1 MSERPALRAAKARL
15 RDKFFRT
22 KWLVA
27 FIAAAVLLF
36 FGRVTNIRP
45 LSQSALVIGVGID
58 LADDGF
64 DVSALS
70 VVVSG
75 GDGTTPSE
83 TYVVTTA
90 QGATVSEALDKISQK
105 MGLLVSL
112 SHCNVLVLSP
122 RSFSV
127 DHVRLLLPLVSSF
140 SLPEQAAVTATESK
154 PSDVL
159 AARTATDASAFFV
172 QASLL
177 QNLGGD
183 GIALVTVKDFLAAS
197 LSRSGSVNI
206 PVIDIREPE
215 HQPSGQSGGG
225 EVKELVMGRNL
236 VVHGGETFF
245 LEEDLAQAATMLVR
259 DKVKGRLS
267 VTLRDGTAVELRV
280 IDASP
285 SLSAD
290 GIPSSKCS
298 TRRAPPPSP
307 PPTTSSAPPP
317 TKPPATSKAV
327 SSPATP
333 SPSNTPPTSSG
344 LKTKST
350 STSATPCPKTA
361 SRTSRSPAPP
371 PSPSKNPAERGYYTP
386 TPPSYCFIPLSC
398 IHFVKELRR
407 KISRAQPAKIFASLT
422 TMSS

>member
-15 RDKFFRT
+15 RDRFFRT

-27 FIAAAVLLF
+27 FIAVAILLF

-122 RSFSV
+122 RAFSV
-127 DHVRLLLPLVSSF
+127 DHVRLFLPLVSSF

-197 LSRSGSVNI
+197 LSRSGSINI

-290 GIPSSKCS
+290 GMSVHASLS
-298 TRRAPPPSP
+298 VTASFLEVQH
-307 PPTTSSAPPP
+307 A
-317 TKPPATSKAV
+317 AG
-327 SSPATP
+327 SSPVTP
-333 SPSNTPPTSSG
+333 SDDIVRAAADQAARDLESRLLACHARALEHSVDFLG
-344 LKTKST
+344 LENEVYKHIGHTLPQNCL
-350 STSATPCPKTA
+350 ADIA
-361 SRTSRSPAPP
+361 
-371 PSPSKNPAERGYYTP
+371 
-386 TPPSYCFIPLSC
+386 FSC
-398 IHFVKELRR
+398 SVTVTVKE
-407 KISRAQPAKIFASLT
+407 SG
-422 TMSS
+422 

>member
-27 FIAAAVLLF
+27 LIAVAVLLF

-75 GDGTTPSE
+75 GDGSTASE
-83 TYVVTTA
+83 TYVVTSA

-122 RSFSV
+122 RAFSV

-290 GIPSSKCS
+290 GMSVHASLS
-298 TRRAPPPSP
+298 VTASFLEVQH
-307 PPTTSSAPPP
+307 A
-317 TKPPATSKAV
+317 AG
-327 SSPATP
+327 SSPVTP
-333 SPSNTPPTSSG
+333 SDDIVRAAADQAARDLESRLLACHALSLEHSADFLG
-344 LKTKST
+344 LENEVYKHI
-350 STSATPCPKTA
+350 
-361 SRTSRSPAPP
+361 
-371 PSPSKNPAERGYYTP
+371 GYTLP
-386 TPPSYCFIPLSC
+386 QNCLADIAFTCSVTVT
-398 IHFVKELRR
+398 VKE
-407 KISRAQPAKIFASLT
+407 SG
-422 TMSS
+422 

>member
-15 RDKFFRT
+15 RDRFFRT

-122 RSFSV
+122 RAFSV

-183 GIALVTVKDFLAAS
+183 GIALVTVKDFLASS

-280 IDASP
+280 INASP

-290 GIPSSKCS
+290 GMSVHASLS
-298 TRRAPPPSP
+298 VTASFLEVQH
-307 PPTTSSAPPP
+307 A
-317 TKPPATSKAV
+317 AG
-327 SSPATP
+327 SSPVTP
-333 SPSNTPPTSSG
+333 SDDIVRAAADQAARDLESRLLACHALSLEHSADFLG
-344 LKTKST
+344 LENEVYKYI
-350 STSATPCPKTA
+350 
-361 SRTSRSPAPP
+361 
-371 PSPSKNPAERGYYTP
+371 GYTLP
-386 TPPSYCFIPLSC
+386 QNCLADIAFTCSVTVT
-398 IHFVKELRR
+398 VKE
-407 KISRAQPAKIFASLT
+407 SG
-422 TMSS
+422 

>member
-1 MSERPALRAAKARL
+1 M
-15 RDKFFRT
+15 
-22 KWLVA
+22 
-27 FIAAAVLLF
+27 
-36 FGRVTNIRP
+36 TNIRP

-75 GDGTTPSE
+75 GDGATASE

-122 RSFSV
+122 RAFSV

-259 DKVKGRLS
+259 DRVKGRLS

-290 GIPSSKCS
+290 GMSVHASLS
-298 TRRAPPPSP
+298 VTASFLEVQH
-307 PPTTSSAPPP
+307 A
-317 TKPPATSKAV
+317 AG
-327 SSPATP
+327 SSPVTP
-333 SPSNTPPTSSG
+333 SDDIVRAAADQAARDLEHRLLACHALALEHSADFLG
-344 LKTKST
+344 LENEVYKYI
-350 STSATPCPKTA
+350 
-361 SRTSRSPAPP
+361 
-371 PSPSKNPAERGYYTP
+371 GYTLP
-386 TPPSYCFIPLSC
+386 QNCLADIAFSC
-398 IHFVKELRR
+398 SVTVTVKE
-407 KISRAQPAKIFASLT
+407 SG
-422 TMSS
+422 

>member
-1 MSERPALRAAKARL
+1 MSERPALRAAKAHL

-27 FIAAAVLLF
+27 LIAAAVLLF

-75 GDGTTPSE
+75 GDGAAASE

-105 MGLLVSL
+105 IGLLVSL

-122 RSFSV
+122 RAFSV

-183 GIALVTVKDFLAAS
+183 GIALVTVKDFLASS

-245 LEEDLAQAATMLVR
+245 LEEDLAQVATMLVR

-290 GIPSSKCS
+290 GMSVHASLS
-298 TRRAPPPSP
+298 VTASFLEVQH
-307 PPTTSSAPPP
+307 A
-317 TKPPATSKAV
+317 AG
-327 SSPATP
+327 SSPVTP
-333 SPSNTPPTSSG
+333 SDDIVRAAADQAARDLESRLLACHALSLEHSADFLG
-344 LKTKST
+344 LENEVYKYIGYTLPQNCLADIAFSC
-350 STSATPCPKTA
+350 SATVT
-361 SRTSRSPAPP
+361 
-371 PSPSKNPAERGYYTP
+371 
-386 TPPSYCFIPLSC
+386 
-398 IHFVKELRR
+398 VKE
-407 KISRAQPAKIFASLT
+407 SG
-422 TMSS
+422 

>member
-75 GDGTTPSE
+75 GDGTAASE

-122 RSFSV
+122 RAFSV

-183 GIALVTVKDFLAAS
+183 GVALVTVKDFLAAS

-290 GIPSSKCS
+290 GMSVHASLS
-298 TRRAPPPSP
+298 
-307 PPTTSSAPPP
+307 
-317 TKPPATSKAV
+317 V
-327 SSPATP
+327 
-333 SPSNTPPTSSG
+333 
-344 LKTKST
+344 
-350 STSATPCPKTA
+350 TA
-361 SRTSRSPAPP
+361 SFLEVQHAADIVRAAADQAARDLEHRLLACHALALEHSADFLGLENEVY
-371 PSPSKNPAERGYYTP
+371 KYIGYTLP
-386 TPPSYCFIPLSC
+386 QNCLADIAFSC
-398 IHFVKELRR
+398 SVTVTVKE
-407 KISRAQPAKIFASLT
+407 SG
-422 TMSS
+422 

>member
-1 MSERPALRAAKARL
+1 MSERPALRAAKVRL

-27 FIAAAVLLF
+27 FIAVAVLLF

-45 LSQSALVIGVGID
+45 LSMSALVIGVGID

-75 GDGTTPSE
+75 GDGAAASE
-83 TYVVTTA
+83 TYVVTSA

-122 RSFSV
+122 RVFSV

-280 IDASP
+280 INASP

-290 GIPSSKCS
+290 GMSVHASLS
-298 TRRAPPPSP
+298 VTASFLEVQH
-307 PPTTSSAPPP
+307 A
-317 TKPPATSKAV
+317 AG
-327 SSPATP
+327 SSPVTP
-333 SPSNTPPTSSG
+333 SDDIVRVAADQAARDLESRLLACHALSLEHSADFLG
-344 LKTKST
+344 LENEVYKHI
-350 STSATPCPKTA
+350 
-361 SRTSRSPAPP
+361 
-371 PSPSKNPAERGYYTP
+371 GYTLP
-386 TPPSYCFIPLSC
+386 QNCLADIAFSC
-398 IHFVKELRR
+398 SVTVTVKE
-407 KISRAQPAKIFASLT
+407 SG
-422 TMSS
+422 

>member
-15 RDKFFRT
+15 RDRFFRT

-27 FIAAAVLLF
+27 FIAVAILLF

-122 RSFSV
+122 RAFSV

-290 GIPSSKCS
+290 GMSV
-298 TRRAPPPSP
+298 RASLSV
-307 PPTTSSAPPP
+307 TASFLEVQHA
-317 TKPPATSKAV
+317 AG
-327 SSPATP
+327 SSPVTP
-333 SPSNTPPTSSG
+333 SDDIVRVAADQAARDLEHRLLACHALSLEHSADFLG
-344 LKTKST
+344 LENEVYK
-350 STSATPCPKTA
+350 
-361 SRTSRSPAPP
+361 RI
-371 PSPSKNPAERGYYTP
+371 GYTLP
-386 TPPSYCFIPLSC
+386 QNCLADIAFSC
-398 IHFVKELRR
+398 SVTVTVKE
-407 KISRAQPAKIFASLT
+407 SG
-422 TMSS
+422 

>member
-15 RDKFFRT
+15 RDRFFRT

-27 FIAAAVLLF
+27 LIAVAVLLF

-75 GDGTTPSE
+75 GDGSTASE
-83 TYVVTTA
+83 TYVVTSA

-122 RSFSV
+122 RAFSV

-290 GIPSSKCS
+290 GMSVHASLS
-298 TRRAPPPSP
+298 VTASFLEVQH
-307 PPTTSSAPPP
+307 A
-317 TKPPATSKAV
+317 AG
-327 SSPATP
+327 SSPVTP
-333 SPSNTPPTSSG
+333 SDDIVRAAADQAARDLESRLLACHALSLEHSADFLG
-344 LKTKST
+344 LENEVYKHI
-350 STSATPCPKTA
+350 
-361 SRTSRSPAPP
+361 
-371 PSPSKNPAERGYYTP
+371 GYTLP
-386 TPPSYCFIPLSC
+386 QNCLADIAFTCSVTVT
-398 IHFVKELRR
+398 VKE
-407 KISRAQPAKIFASLT
+407 SG
-422 TMSS
+422 

>member
-27 FIAAAVLLF
+27 LIAVAILLF

-75 GDGTTPSE
+75 GDGAAASE

-122 RSFSV
+122 RAFSV

-140 SLPEQAAVTATESK
+140 SLPEQAAVTATKSK

-290 GIPSSKCS
+290 GMSVHASLS
-298 TRRAPPPSP
+298 VTASFLEVQH
-307 PPTTSSAPPP
+307 A
-317 TKPPATSKAV
+317 AG
-327 SSPATP
+327 SSPVTP
-333 SPSNTPPTSSG
+333 SDDIVRAAADQAARDLESRLLACHALSLEHSADFLG
-344 LKTKST
+344 LENEVYK
-350 STSATPCPKTA
+350 
-361 SRTSRSPAPP
+361 RI
-371 PSPSKNPAERGYYTP
+371 GYTLP
-386 TPPSYCFIPLSC
+386 QNCLADIAFTCSVTVT
-398 IHFVKELRR
+398 VKE
-407 KISRAQPAKIFASLT
+407 SG
-422 TMSS
+422 

>member
-27 FIAAAVLLF
+27 FIAVAILLF

-75 GDGTTPSE
+75 GDGAAASE
-83 TYVVTTA
+83 TYVVTSA

-122 RSFSV
+122 RAFSV

-245 LEEDLAQAATMLVR
+245 LAEDLAQAATMLVR

-290 GIPSSKCS
+290 GMSVHASLS
-298 TRRAPPPSP
+298 VTASFLEVQH
-307 PPTTSSAPPP
+307 A
-317 TKPPATSKAV
+317 AG
-327 SSPATP
+327 SSPVTP
-333 SPSNTPPTSSG
+333 SDDIVRAAADQAARDLEHRLLACHALSLEHSVDFLG
-344 LKTKST
+344 LENEVYKHI
-350 STSATPCPKTA
+350 
-361 SRTSRSPAPP
+361 
-371 PSPSKNPAERGYYTP
+371 GYTLP
-386 TPPSYCFIPLSC
+386 QNCLADIAFSC
-398 IHFVKELRR
+398 SVTVTVKE
-407 KISRAQPAKIFASLT
+407 SG
-422 TMSS
+422 

>member
-15 RDKFFRT
+15 RDRFFRT
-22 KWLVA
+22 KWLVVL
-27 FIAAAVLLF
+27 IAAAVLLF

-75 GDGTTPSE
+75 GDGAAASE
-83 TYVVTTA
+83 TYVVTSA

-105 MGLLVSL
+105 TGLLVSL

-122 RSFSV
+122 RAFSV

-259 DKVKGRLS
+259 DRVKGRLS

-280 IDASP
+280 INASP

-290 GIPSSKCS
+290 GMSVHASLS
-298 TRRAPPPSP
+298 VTASLLEVQH
-307 PPTTSSAPPP
+307 A
-317 TKPPATSKAV
+317 AG
-327 SSPATP
+327 SSPVTP
-333 SPSNTPPTSSG
+333 SDDIVRAAADQAARDLESRLLACHALSLEHSADFLG
-344 LKTKST
+344 LENEVYKHIGYTLPQNCLADIAFSC
-350 STSATPCPKTA
+350 SATVT
-361 SRTSRSPAPP
+361 
-371 PSPSKNPAERGYYTP
+371 
-386 TPPSYCFIPLSC
+386 
-398 IHFVKELRR
+398 VKE
-407 KISRAQPAKIFASLT
+407 SG
-422 TMSS
+422 

>member
-27 FIAAAVLLF
+27 FIAVAILLF

-75 GDGTTPSE
+75 GDGAAASE
-83 TYVVTTA
+83 TYVVTSA

-122 RSFSV
+122 RAFSV

-183 GIALVTVKDFLAAS
+183 GIALVTVKDFLASS

-290 GIPSSKCS
+290 GMSVHASLS
-298 TRRAPPPSP
+298 VTASFLEVQH
-307 PPTTSSAPPP
+307 A
-317 TKPPATSKAV
+317 AG
-327 SSPATP
+327 SSPVTP
-333 SPSNTPPTSSG
+333 SDDIVRVAADQAARDLEHRLLACHALSLEHSADFLG
-344 LKTKST
+344 LENEVYK
-350 STSATPCPKTA
+350 
-361 SRTSRSPAPP
+361 RI
-371 PSPSKNPAERGYYTP
+371 GYTLP
-386 TPPSYCFIPLSC
+386 QNCLADIAFSC
-398 IHFVKELRR
+398 SVTVTVKE
-407 KISRAQPAKIFASLT
+407 SG
-422 TMSS
+422 

>member
-15 RDKFFRT
+15 RDRFFRT

-27 FIAAAVLLF
+27 LIAAAVLLF

-75 GDGTTPSE
+75 GDGAAASE

-122 RSFSV
+122 RAFSV

-183 GIALVTVKDFLAAS
+183 GIALVTVKDFLASS

-259 DKVKGRLS
+259 DRVKGRLS

-290 GIPSSKCS
+290 GMSVHASLS
-298 TRRAPPPSP
+298 VTASFLEVQH
-307 PPTTSSAPPP
+307 A
-317 TKPPATSKAV
+317 AG
-327 SSPATP
+327 SSPVTP
-333 SPSNTPPTSSG
+333 SDDIVRVAADQAARDLEHRLLACHALSLEHSADFLG
-344 LKTKST
+344 LENEVYK
-350 STSATPCPKTA
+350 
-361 SRTSRSPAPP
+361 RI
-371 PSPSKNPAERGYYTP
+371 GYTLP
-386 TPPSYCFIPLSC
+386 QNCLADIAFSC
-398 IHFVKELRR
+398 SVTVTVKE
-407 KISRAQPAKIFASLT
+407 SG
-422 TMSS
+422 

>member
-27 FIAAAVLLF
+27 FIAVAILLF

-45 LSQSALVIGVGID
+45 LSMSALVIGVGID

-75 GDGTTPSE
+75 GNGTTPSE

-90 QGATVSEALDKISQK
+90 QGATVSEALTKISQK

-122 RSFSV
+122 RAFSV
-127 DHVRLLLPLVSSF
+127 DHVRLFLPLVSSF

-290 GIPSSKCS
+290 GMSVHASLS
-298 TRRAPPPSP
+298 VTASFLEVQH
-307 PPTTSSAPPP
+307 A
-317 TKPPATSKAV
+317 AG
-327 SSPATP
+327 SSPVTP
-333 SPSNTPPTSSG
+333 SDDIVRAAADQAARDLESRLLACHALSLEHSADFLG
-344 LKTKST
+344 LENEVYKHIGYTLSQNCLADIAF
-350 STSATPCPKTA
+350 SCSATVT
-361 SRTSRSPAPP
+361 
-371 PSPSKNPAERGYYTP
+371 
-386 TPPSYCFIPLSC
+386 
-398 IHFVKELRR
+398 VKE
-407 KISRAQPAKIFASLT
+407 SG
-422 TMSS
+422 

>member
-15 RDKFFRT
+15 RDRFFRT

-27 FIAAAVLLF
+27 LIAAAVLLF

-75 GDGTTPSE
+75 GDGSTASE
-83 TYVVTTA
+83 TYVVTSA

-122 RSFSV
+122 RAFSV

-290 GIPSSKCS
+290 GMSVHASLS
-298 TRRAPPPSP
+298 VTASFLEVQH
-307 PPTTSSAPPP
+307 A
-317 TKPPATSKAV
+317 AG
-327 SSPATP
+327 SSPVTP
-333 SPSNTPPTSSG
+333 SDDIVRAAADQAARDLESRLLACHALSLEHSADFLG
-344 LKTKST
+344 LENEVYKHI
-350 STSATPCPKTA
+350 
-361 SRTSRSPAPP
+361 
-371 PSPSKNPAERGYYTP
+371 GYTLP
-386 TPPSYCFIPLSC
+386 QNCLADIAFSC
-398 IHFVKELRR
+398 SVTVTVKE
-407 KISRAQPAKIFASLT
+407 SG
-422 TMSS
+422 

>member
-27 FIAAAVLLF
+27 FIAVAILLF

-122 RSFSV
+122 RAFSV
-127 DHVRLLLPLVSSF
+127 DHIRLLLPLVSSF

-290 GIPSSKCS
+290 GMSVHASLS
-298 TRRAPPPSP
+298 VTASFLEVQH
-307 PPTTSSAPPP
+307 A
-317 TKPPATSKAV
+317 AG
-327 SSPATP
+327 SSPVTP
-333 SPSNTPPTSSG
+333 SDDIVRAAADQAARDLESRLLACHALSLEHSADFLG
-344 LKTKST
+344 LENEVY
-350 STSATPCPKTA
+350 
-361 SRTSRSPAPP
+361 RRI
-371 PSPSKNPAERGYYTP
+371 GYTLP
-386 TPPSYCFIPLSC
+386 QNCLADIAFTCSVTVT
-398 IHFVKELRR
+398 VKE
-407 KISRAQPAKIFASLT
+407 SG
-422 TMSS
+422 

>member
-1 MSERPALRAAKARL
+1 MSERPTLRAAKARL
-15 RDKFFRT
+15 RDRFFRT

-27 FIAAAVLLF
+27 FIAAAILLF

-75 GDGTTPSE
+75 GDGATPSE
-83 TYVVTTA
+83 TYVVTSA

-122 RSFSV
+122 RAFSV
-127 DHVRLLLPLVSSF
+127 GHVRLLLPLVSSF

-290 GIPSSKCS
+290 GMSVHASLS
-298 TRRAPPPSP
+298 VTASFLEVQH
-307 PPTTSSAPPP
+307 A
-317 TKPPATSKAV
+317 AG
-327 SSPATP
+327 SSPVTP
-333 SPSNTPPTSSG
+333 SDDIVRAAADQAARDLESRLLACHALSLEHSADFLG
-344 LKTKST
+344 LENEVYKYI
-350 STSATPCPKTA
+350 
-361 SRTSRSPAPP
+361 
-371 PSPSKNPAERGYYTP
+371 GYTLP
-386 TPPSYCFIPLSC
+386 QNCLADIAFSC
-398 IHFVKELRR
+398 SVTVTVKE
-407 KISRAQPAKIFASLT
+407 SG
-422 TMSS
+422 

>member
-15 RDKFFRT
+15 RDRFFRT

-27 FIAAAVLLF
+27 LIAAAILLF

-75 GDGTTPSE
+75 GDGSTASE
-83 TYVVTTA
+83 TYVVTSA

-122 RSFSV
+122 RAFSV

-290 GIPSSKCS
+290 GMSVHASLS
-298 TRRAPPPSP
+298 VTASFLEVQH
-307 PPTTSSAPPP
+307 A
-317 TKPPATSKAV
+317 AG
-327 SSPATP
+327 SSPVTP
-333 SPSNTPPTSSG
+333 SDDIVRAAADQAARDLESRLLACHALSLEHSADFLG
-344 LKTKST
+344 LENEVYKHI
-350 STSATPCPKTA
+350 
-361 SRTSRSPAPP
+361 
-371 PSPSKNPAERGYYTP
+371 GYTLP
-386 TPPSYCFIPLSC
+386 QNCLADIAFSC
-398 IHFVKELRR
+398 SVTVTVKE
-407 KISRAQPAKIFASLT
+407 SG
-422 TMSS
+422 

>member
-27 FIAAAVLLF
+27 FIAVAILLF

-75 GDGTTPSE
+75 GNGTTPSE

-122 RSFSV
+122 RAFSV
-127 DHVRLLLPLVSSF
+127 DHVRLFLPLVSSF

-245 LEEDLAQAATMLVR
+245 LAEDLAQAATMLVR

-290 GIPSSKCS
+290 GMSVHASLS
-298 TRRAPPPSP
+298 VTASFLEVQH
-307 PPTTSSAPPP
+307 A
-317 TKPPATSKAV
+317 AG
-327 SSPATP
+327 SSPVTP
-333 SPSNTPPTSSG
+333 SDDIVRAAADQAARDLEHRLLACHALSLEHSADFLGIENEVYKHIGYTLPQNCLADIAFSC
-344 LKTKST
+344 
-350 STSATPCPKTA
+350 SATVT
-361 SRTSRSPAPP
+361 
-371 PSPSKNPAERGYYTP
+371 
-386 TPPSYCFIPLSC
+386 
-398 IHFVKELRR
+398 VKE
-407 KISRAQPAKIFASLT
+407 SG
-422 TMSS
+422 

>member
-75 GDGTTPSE
+75 GDGAAASE
-83 TYVVTTA
+83 TYVVTSA

-105 MGLLVSL
+105 TGLLVSL

-122 RSFSV
+122 RAFSV

-259 DKVKGRLS
+259 DRVKGRLS

-280 IDASP
+280 INASP

-290 GIPSSKCS
+290 GMSVHASLS
-298 TRRAPPPSP
+298 VTASLLEVQH
-307 PPTTSSAPPP
+307 A
-317 TKPPATSKAV
+317 AG
-327 SSPATP
+327 SSPVTP
-333 SPSNTPPTSSG
+333 SDDIVRAAADQAARDLESRLLACHALSLEHSADFLG
-344 LKTKST
+344 LENEVYKHIGYTLPQNCLADIAFSC
-350 STSATPCPKTA
+350 SATVT
-361 SRTSRSPAPP
+361 
-371 PSPSKNPAERGYYTP
+371 
-386 TPPSYCFIPLSC
+386 
-398 IHFVKELRR
+398 VKE
-407 KISRAQPAKIFASLT
+407 SG
-422 TMSS
+422 

>member
-15 RDKFFRT
+15 RDRFFRT

-27 FIAAAVLLF
+27 LIAVAVLLF

-45 LSQSALVIGVGID
+45 LSMSALVIGVGID

-75 GDGTTPSE
+75 GNGTTPSE

-90 QGATVSEALDKISQK
+90 QGATVSEALTKISQK

-122 RSFSV
+122 RAFSV

-290 GIPSSKCS
+290 GMSVHASLS
-298 TRRAPPPSP
+298 VTASFLEVQH
-307 PPTTSSAPPP
+307 A
-317 TKPPATSKAV
+317 AG
-327 SSPATP
+327 SSPVTP
-333 SPSNTPPTSSG
+333 SDDIVRVTADQAARD
-344 LKTKST
+344 LEHRLLACHALALEH
-350 STSATPCPKTA
+350 SADFLGIENEVYKHI
-361 SRTSRSPAPP
+361 
-371 PSPSKNPAERGYYTP
+371 GYTLP
-386 TPPSYCFIPLSC
+386 QNCLADIAFSC
-398 IHFVKELRR
+398 SVTVTVKE
-407 KISRAQPAKIFASLT
+407 SG
-422 TMSS
+422 

>member
-27 FIAAAVLLF
+27 LIAAAVLLF

-58 LADDGF
+58 LADNGF

-75 GDGTTPSE
+75 GDGSTASE
-83 TYVVTTA
+83 TYVVTSA

-122 RSFSV
+122 RAFSV

-280 IDASP
+280 INASP

-290 GIPSSKCS
+290 GMSVHASLS
-298 TRRAPPPSP
+298 VTASFLEVQH
-307 PPTTSSAPPP
+307 A
-317 TKPPATSKAV
+317 AG
-327 SSPATP
+327 SSPVTP
-333 SPSNTPPTSSG
+333 SDDVVRAAADQAARDLESRLLACHTLALEHSADFLG
-344 LKTKST
+344 LENEVYKHI
-350 STSATPCPKTA
+350 
-361 SRTSRSPAPP
+361 
-371 PSPSKNPAERGYYTP
+371 GYTLP
-386 TPPSYCFIPLSC
+386 QNCLADIAFTCSVTVT
-398 IHFVKELRR
+398 VKE
-407 KISRAQPAKIFASLT
+407 SG
-422 TMSS
+422 

>member
-15 RDKFFRT
+15 RDRFFRT

-27 FIAAAVLLF
+27 FIAVAVLLF

-83 TYVVTTA
+83 TYVVTSA

-105 MGLLVSL
+105 TGLLVSL

-122 RSFSV
+122 RAFSV

-280 IDASP
+280 INASP

-290 GIPSSKCS
+290 GMSVHASLS
-298 TRRAPPPSP
+298 VTASFLEVQH
-307 PPTTSSAPPP
+307 A
-317 TKPPATSKAV
+317 AG
-327 SSPATP
+327 SSPVTP
-333 SPSNTPPTSSG
+333 SDDIVRVAADQAARDLEHRLLACHALSLEHSADFLG
-344 LKTKST
+344 LENEVYK
-350 STSATPCPKTA
+350 
-361 SRTSRSPAPP
+361 RI
-371 PSPSKNPAERGYYTP
+371 GYTLP
-386 TPPSYCFIPLSC
+386 QNCLADIAFSC
-398 IHFVKELRR
+398 SVTVTVKE
-407 KISRAQPAKIFASLT
+407 SG
-422 TMSS
+422 